1 MKLFLRRSFHLP
13 VFYSAHESIAAFTG
27 MTNKMGVQCTK

>member
-1 MKLFLRRSFHLP
+1 MKLFLRRSFYLP
-13 VFYSAHESIAAFTG
+13 VFYSAHQGITTFTG